1 MKIIEKII
9 YLLAIILC
17 LTFCINTNISFSANI
32 ESDIKGFK
40 ATTSTAPGSV
50 RGLKDVVKKFLVAI
64 RVASS
69 LLLIIVI
76 ATSGIRYITSPA
88 NLKGEIKKNG
98 LAVVFGLVFVFG
110 ASYFAAFILSVLGK

>member
-9 YLLAIILC
+9 CLLAIILC

-32 ESDIKGFK
+32 VSDIEGFK

-50 RGLKDVVKKFLVAI
+50 TGLKDVVKKFLIAI